1 MTATDQ
7 ASATQCASRSATPEQ
22 SAVTPGQ
29 ETLIRDNMAL
39 VGHMVREMLFKVP
52 PHVHRDDLASA
63 GYAALVTAAQSYDP
77 ERGIPFGRFAAVRVR
92 GALLDELRSMDWAS
106 RSVRARARRA
116 DVAREELT
124 RRLGR
129 TPTAEELAELLGVA
143 VGELSSVDDDVQR
156 AAVLSL
162 QGFATGTAEDLV
174 TETAMNPEELLLH
187 RERLGYLHDAV
198 TVLPERLRYVVE
210 ASFLQ
215 ERPLSEVAAELGV
228 TESRVSQLRT
238 EALALLR
245 DGLITHMEQKRVPDA
260 KDGCVARRRAAYAAQ
275 IAARSTMTSRLG
287 VTDAQGLRLADLAGH
302 LSEAA

>member
-1 MTATDQ
+1 MTATAQPKSVTRDQ
-7 ASATQCASRSATPEQ
+7 EQ
-22 SAVTPGQ
+22 
-29 ETLIRDNMAL
+29 LIRDNMAL

-63 GYAALVTAAQSYDP
+63 GYAALVTAAQAYDA

-124 RRLGR
+124 RQLGR
-129 TPTAEELAELLGVA
+129 TPTPEELAELLGVA
-143 VGELSSVDDDVQR
+143 VGELAGVDDDVQR

-162 QGFATGTAEDLV
+162 QGFTAGADDMV
-174 TETAMNPEELLLH
+174 TETSMNPEELLLH

-198 TVLPERLRYVVE
+198 AVLPERLRRVVE
-210 ASFLQ
+210 ATFLQ
-215 ERPLSEVAAELGV
+215 ERPLAEVAAGLGV

-245 DGLITHMEQKRVPDA
+245 DGLTRHMEQKDA
-260 KDGCVARRRAAYAAQ
+260 PAGKDGCAARRRAGYVAQ
-275 IAARSTMTSRLG
+275 IAARSTMSTRLSA
-287 VTDAQGLRLADLAGH
+287 TDVHGQRLA
-302 LSEAA
+302 AAA